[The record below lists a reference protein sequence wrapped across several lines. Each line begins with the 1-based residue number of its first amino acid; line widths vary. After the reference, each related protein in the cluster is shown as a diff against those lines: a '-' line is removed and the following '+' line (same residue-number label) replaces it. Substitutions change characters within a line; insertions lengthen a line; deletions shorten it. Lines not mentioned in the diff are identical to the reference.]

1 MTKKYPFYFRATV
14 ILFGLILFAYGLA
27 VLREVFVPLAFALL
41 IAMLLNPLVAF
52 LERHGF
58 SKVPAIATVLLVS
71 IIASIAITWLL
82 YLQVNSFSDRLP
94 AFSKKFGEFGS
105 MLQSK
110 AKNDLGISIQKQANT
125 LRRQKQV

>member
-58 SKVPAIATVLLVS
+58 SKVPAIATVLGLHAVVPS
-71 IIASIAITWLL
+71 ASI
-82 YLQVNSFSDRLP
+82 R
-94 AFSKKFGEFGS
+94 
-105 MLQSK
+105 
-110 AKNDLGISIQKQANT
+110 ISA
-125 LRRQKQV
+125 